1 MSQRMVGK
9 VINRLLRDED
19 LRVRFALDRIEALA
33 ALSTALT
40 PDELDV
46 FIQTDPRV
54 WFWGS
59 AVMSDPAH

>member
-19 LRVRFALDRIEALA
+19 LRVRFAVDRIEALA
-33 ALSTALT
+33 ALSIALT

-59 AVMSDPAH
+59 AMMGDRAH